1 MRAKALPL
9 LLLIIPASSA
19 AAQQSV
25 CATPVR
31 PGREQSPVTIRN
43 PAGATLNP
51 LAASYPASRG
61 RLFNTGSN
69 IQVNVAPG
77 SSVTVDGTRFE
88 LQEFHF
94 HWPAEHE
101 LPGDQP
107 AAEIHMVHADAH
119 GRLAVVGTWVRV
131 GAHNAA
137 WNEIWAHLP
146 PPGGDTTEVSV
157 RIDSLFGFTDLNAER
172 VYRYCGSLTTG
183 SSEPYAEGVTW
194 LMRHTPIMMSAD
206 QLRRLREVMR
216 RYSRIVQ
223 PLHGREIRYRRP

>member
-9 LLLIIPASSA
+9 LLLLVPASSA
-19 AAQQSV
+19 GAQRSV
-25 CATPVR
+25 CATPAR
-31 PGREQSPVTIRN
+31 PGREQSPVNIRI
-43 PAGATLNP
+43 AMAATLHP
-51 LAASYPASRG
+51 LATSYPASVG

-69 IQVNVAPG
+69 IQVNTAAG
-77 SSVTVDGTRFE
+77 GSVTVDSTRFA

-101 LPGDQP
+101 LDGGRP
-107 AAEIHMVHADAH
+107 AAEIHMVHATPD

-131 GAHNAA
+131 GAHNRA
-137 WNEIWAHLP
+137 WDEIWAHLP
-146 PPGGDTTEVSV
+146 APGGDTTDVAV

-194 LMRHTPIMMSAD
+194 LMRRTAITLSVD
-206 QLRRLREVMR
+206 QLRKLREVMR
-216 RYSRIVQ
+216 RYSRDVQ